1 MLGPVRTLRLLSAA
15 LSLVILTIGCDN
27 NNPVTSDS
35 SPVGHL
41 NHAQPRLPTLKL
53 WAGTN
58 VLIAEIASTQPQVM
72 TGMMFRESME
82 ENEAMLFVFP
92 RPHQASFYMRN
103 TLLPLSCAYIDND
116 GTILEI
122 HDLQPKNETAVPA
135 ATDQIRF
142 VLETKQ
148 GWFQRH
154 QVGIGTVISTENGSL
169 LRTFFRSP

>member
-1 MLGPVRTLRLLSAA
+1 MLSPVRNLWLLSML
-15 LSLVILTIGCDN
+15 LSLGLAAVGCRK
-27 NNPVTSDS
+27 P
-35 SPVGHL
+35 SPAVPAPDPAGHL
-41 NHAQPRLPTLKL
+41 NQAQPRLPAIKL

-58 VLIAEIASTQPQVM
+58 ALTTEIARTQTQVM

-92 RPHQASFYMRN
+92 YPHQASFYMKN
-103 TLLPLSCAYIDND
+103 TLLPLSCAYLDND

-122 HDLQPKNETAVPA
+122 HDLQPQNETAVPA
-135 ATDQIRF
+135 ATDRIRF

-154 QVGIGTVISTENGSL
+154 QVNIGTVISTEHGSL
-169 LRTFFRSP
+169 LQTFFRTP

>member
-1 MLGPVRTLRLLSAA
+1 MLSPVRNFWLASVLLS
-15 LSLVILTIGCDN
+15 LGLVAIGCHKPIPAVFD
-27 NNPVTSDS
+27 TGAS
-35 SPVGHL
+35 GHL
-41 NHAQPRLPTLKL
+41 NHAQPRLPTIKL

-58 VLIAEIASTQPQVM
+58 ALITEVASTQTQVM
-72 TGMMFRESME
+72 TGMMFRESMA

-92 RPHQASFYMRN
+92 TPHQASFYMKN
-103 TLLPLSCAYIDND
+103 TLVPLSCAYLDND

-135 ATDQIRF
+135 ATDRIRF

-154 QVGIGTVISTENGSL
+154 PVGIGTVISTERGSL
-169 LRTFFRSP
+169 LQTFFRTP